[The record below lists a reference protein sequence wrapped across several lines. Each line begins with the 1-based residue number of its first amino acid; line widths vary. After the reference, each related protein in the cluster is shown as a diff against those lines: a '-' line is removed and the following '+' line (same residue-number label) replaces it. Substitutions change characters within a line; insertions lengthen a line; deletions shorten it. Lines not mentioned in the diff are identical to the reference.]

1 MNIHGRRRLV
11 AEVKLA
17 EKPYAR
23 ELQRMRESGEPLAVM
38 LGFIAEQEAKIA
50 IANIEHRL
58 RSYPVPTSDLE
69 RAQMNLRR
77 RSGLRDR

>member
-1 MNIHGRRRLV
+1 M
-11 AEVKLA
+11 AD
-17 EKPYAR
+17 KPYAR

-50 IANIEHRL
+50 IAEIERRG

-69 RAQMNLRR
+69 RAQMNARR
-77 RSGLRDR
+77 RSQLRDR